1 MNYLHEGGSYE
12 PNELIDPGSAPGVC
26 VCVCVCVCMD
36 TKMVCLSELDT
47 FMDCFNSANE
57 TMVEKLKLVG
67 DLRRRQKTLHVSLI
81 DAL

>member
-12 PNELIDPGSAPGVC
+12 PNELIDPGSAPG
-26 VCVCVCVCMD
+26 VCVCMD